1 MGLFRIV
8 WRLQRR
14 GLIGMTAFGVLYGLI
29 QAGAYSS
36 VAGTTVAARAI
47 FGRQMQ
53 TFGTQ
58 LSTMLPLPQ
67 HVETL
72 PGYLQWRVFGALPL
86 LFGFWAVMSAVGA
99 TRGDEEHGIVELW
112 LAAGASRVRY
122 VAVRYVV
129 FAIVATVS
137 VALTALS
144 IDLGAARSGQAL
156 DPTALVELALALLGL
171 VLAVYALAALAAQTV
186 TSRNAAAGVAGITVL
201 VLFFINGFSRTN
213 DSLLPLAHLSPFYYY
228 DRTNPLSPGGSFDA
242 AGTLAVFAAS
252 VVIIALTAWLMQRR
266 DIGSPLFS
274 RRPRAAPETFR
285 PSANPLLRLPV
296 LSRLYEQRVSVVSW
310 ALASALLGFY
320 MASVSRSLVDV
331 VHQGGGFRGYLTLA
345 GHGNPYVALA
355 SFFWFGIFQTLLA
368 VYAITVVARWSSDDN
383 EGRLEMELSAPLARW
398 RVVLERAVA
407 LALAAFL
414 VIGISSAGFYV
425 GAAVTNIGVP
435 VGDLMVASVLLVPFV
450 LAFAAV
456 GALCASRVPRAT
468 VAVLTTVAFLS
479 YLITELGPL
488 LKMPDW
494 LLKLSL
500 FSLYGSPM
508 TSGVYWTG
516 LWIMAAI
523 VIAGFGSAGLLMQ
536 RRDVGS

>member
-1 MGLFRIV
+1 MGLFRLV

-29 QAGAYSS
+29 QASAYNSI
-36 VAGTTVAARAI
+36 AGTTAASRAT
-47 FGRQMQ
+47 FGRQME
-53 TFGTQ
+53 TFGAQ
-58 LSTMLPLPQ
+58 FSIMLPLPL

-86 LFGFWAVMSAVGA
+86 LFGIWAVMSAVGA
-99 TRGDEEHGIVELW
+99 TRGDEERGMVELW
-112 LAAGASRVRY
+112 LAAGASRARY
-122 VAVRYVV
+122 LAVRYLV
-129 FAIVATVS
+129 FAFVATVS
-137 VALTALS
+137 VVLTTLS

-156 DPTALVELALALLGL
+156 DPAALVGLALALLGM

-186 TSRNAAAGVAGITVL
+186 ASRSAAAGVAGTIVL

-213 DSLLPLAHLSPFYYY
+213 DSLLALAHLSPFYYY
-228 DRTNPLSPGGSFDA
+228 DRTNPLAPGGSFDA
-242 AGTLAVFAAS
+242 AGTVAVFAAS
-252 VVIIALTAWLMQRR
+252 VVITALTAWLMLRR

-274 RRPRAAPETFR
+274 RRPREAPETFR
-285 PSANPLLRLPV
+285 PSANRLLRLPV
-296 LSRLYEQRVSVVSW
+296 LSRLYEQRVSLVSW

-331 VHQGGGFRGYLTLA
+331 ARQGGGFKAYLTLV

-368 VYAITVVARWSSDDN
+368 VYAITIVARWSADDN
-383 EGRLEMELSAPLARW
+383 EGRLEMELSAPVARW
-398 RVVLERAVA
+398 RVVLERALA

-414 VIGISSAGFYV
+414 VIGISSAGFYL
-425 GAAVTNIGVP
+425 GAVATNISVP
-435 VGDLMVASVLLVPFV
+435 VRDLLVASVLLVPFV
-450 LAFAAV
+450 LAFAAI
-456 GALCASRVPRAT
+456 GALFASRVPRAT
-468 VAVLTTVAFLS
+468 VAVLTTVAFFS

-488 LKMPDW
+488 LKMPEW

-516 LWIMAAI
+516 LWITAL
-523 VIAGFGSAGLLMQ
+523 VVVAGFGSAALLIQ

>member
-1 MGLFRIV
+1 MGLFPVV

-14 GLIGMTAFGVLYGLI
+14 GLIGMTAFGVLYGLL
-29 QAGAYSS
+29 QASAYNS
-36 VAGTTVAARAI
+36 VAGTTAASRAI
-47 FGRQMQ
+47 FGRQME
-53 TFGTQ
+53 TFGIQ
-58 LSTMLPLPQ
+58 LSTLLPLPR

-99 TRGDEEHGIVELW
+99 TRGDEEHGMVELW

-122 VAVRYVV
+122 VAVRYLA

-137 VALTALS
+137 VSLTTLS

-156 DPTALVELALALLGL
+156 EPTALVELALALLGTA
-171 VLAVYALAALAAQTV
+171 LAVYAVAALAAQAV

-201 VLFFINGFSRTN
+201 VLFFINGFSRT
-213 DSLLPLAHLSPFYYY
+213 DDGLLPLAHLSPFYYY
-228 DRTNPLSPGGSFDA
+228 DRTNPLSPGGSFDP
-242 AGTLAVFAAS
+242 AGTLAAFAAS
-252 VVIIALTAWLMQRR
+252 LVITALTAWLMQQR
-266 DIGSPLFS
+266 DIGASLL
-274 RRPRAAPETFR
+274 RRRRREGPETFR
-285 PSANPLLRLPV
+285 PSANRLLRLPV
-296 LSRLYEQRVSVVSW
+296 LARLYEQRVSLVSW
-310 ALASALLGFY
+310 ALAAALLGFY

-331 VHQGGGFRGYLTLA
+331 ARQGGGFKAYLTLA
-345 GHGNPYVALA
+345 GHGNPYAALA

-368 VYAITVVARWSSDDN
+368 VYAITIVARWSSDDN
-383 EGRLEMELSAPLARW
+383 EGRLEMELSAPVARW
-398 RVVLERAVA
+398 RVVLERALA
-407 LALAAFL
+407 LALAAL
-414 VIGISSAGFYV
+414 VVIGISSTGFYL
-425 GAAVTNIGVP
+425 GAVVTNINVP
-435 VGDLMVASVLLVPFV
+435 VGDLLVASVLLVPFV

-456 GALCASRVPRAT
+456 GALFASRVPRAT
-468 VAVLTTVAFLS
+468 VAVLTTVAFFS

>member
-8 WRLQRR
+8 LRLQRR

-29 QAGAYSS
+29 QASAYNSI
-36 VAGTTVAARAI
+36 AGTTTAARAA
-47 FGRQMQ
+47 FGGQME
-53 TFGTQ
+53 TFGAQ
-58 LSTMLPLPQ
+58 FSTILPLPQ

-72 PGYLQWRVFGALPL
+72 PGYMQWRVFGALPA

-99 TRGDEEHGIVELW
+99 TRGDEEHGMVELW

-122 VAVRYVV
+122 LAVRYFAFGVAATIAVV
-129 FAIVATVS
+129 VTTLA
-137 VALTALS
+137 

-156 DPTALVELALALLGL
+156 DATALAELTVALLGL
-171 VLAVYALAALAAQTV
+171 VLAVYAVAMIAAQTV

-213 DSLLPLAHLSPFYYY
+213 DSLLPLARFSPFYYY
-228 DRTNPLSPGGSFDA
+228 DRTNPLAPGGSFDA
-242 AGTLAVFAAS
+242 SGTVAVFAAS
-252 VVIIALTAWLMQRR
+252 VAITALAAWLMRRR
-266 DIGSPLFS
+266 DIGAPLFS
-274 RRPRAAPETFR
+274 RRPSEAPATFR
-285 PSANPLLRLPV
+285 PSPNRLLRLPV
-296 LSRLYEQRVSVVSW
+296 LSRLYEQRVSLVSW

-331 VHQGGGFRGYLTLA
+331 VRGGGGFKAYLTLV

-383 EGRLEMELSAPLARW
+383 EGRLEMELSAPVARR
-398 RVVLERAVA
+398 RVVLERALA
-407 LALAAFL
+407 LALAAL
-414 VIGISSAGFYV
+414 VVIGISSAGFYL
-425 GAAVTNIGVP
+425 GAVTTNVTLP
-435 VGDLMVASVLLVPFV
+435 VGDLLVASVLLVPFV

-456 GALCASRVPRAT
+456 GALFASRVPRAT
-468 VAVLTTVAFLS
+468 VAVLTTVAFVS
-479 YLITELGPL
+479 YLVTELGPL
-488 LKMPDW
+488 MKMPDW
-494 LLKLSL
+494 VLKLSL
-500 FSLYGSPM
+500 FSLYDNPM
-508 TSGVYWTG
+508 TGGVYWTG

-523 VIAGFGSAGLLMQ
+523 VIVGFGSAGLLIQ